1 MPLCPGGHAAAAE
14 PGHAWQHSRAPPA
27 PPGVAAPTLTRAA
40 RCRPAVAQPAE
51 SEGDSDADAG
61 SQQGAAG
68 SPASDAPGRGGRA
81 PKGRRAAVLASDSEV
96 GGGLLGCAEL
106 LCLWLWSCRGCSCC
120 SCASCCCC
128 CCIACHT
135 PAAPPPPPAA
145 GGGAAPRRGR
155 GAASGGPPRP
165 APPGGRR
172 HDGCLPRGSP
182 PSAGG
187 AAAREGGGAGRG
199 ASVRAQAISSRA
211 HTPSDVGADR
221 IDNKLSIPLWKQVDA
236 LVEMPKHW

>member
-1 MPLCPGGHAAAAE
+1 VRREQRGG
-14 PGHAWQHSRAPPA
+14 SK
-27 PPGVAAPTLTRAA
+27 
-40 RCRPAVAQPAE
+40 
-51 SEGDSDADAG
+51 
-61 SQQGAAG
+61 AAG
-68 SPASDAPGRGGRA
+68 RLLRGMR
-81 PKGRRAAVLASDSEV
+81 VHE
-96 GGGLLGCAEL
+96 
-106 LCLWLWSCRGCSCC
+106 
-120 SCASCCCC
+120 
-128 CCIACHT
+128 
-135 PAAPPPPPAA
+135 
-145 GGGAAPRRGR
+145 GGGAGWGEGGGGQRRGR